1 MNERYAYYNWIEEAE
16 ANPEEVLSCIGD
28 GMAQTH
34 TQCPYL
40 GNLSKITSPLEQK
53 IQGIIDHGRKKF
65 NMYRIF
71 PFVKGNSNVSIHTFL
86 LNLEEWRRNN
96 DERYPRKIY
105 WQIDGGPENANK
117 FLLALCEYLVAS
129 TPIEEIYLSR
139 LPVGHT
145 HEDIDARYD
154 FFSTTL
160 SNILCLS

>member
-1 MNERYAYYNWIEEAE
+1 MNERYAYYARIEEAK

-40 GNLSKITSPLEQK
+40 ANQSKISTPLEQK
-53 IQGIIDHGRKKF
+53 IQGIIDHGREKF

-86 LNLEEWRRNN
+86 LNLEEWNSWN

-117 FLLALCEYLVAS
+117 YLLALCEYLVAS

-145 HEDIDARYD
+145 HEDIDAR
-154 FFSTTL
+154 
-160 SNILCLS
+160 